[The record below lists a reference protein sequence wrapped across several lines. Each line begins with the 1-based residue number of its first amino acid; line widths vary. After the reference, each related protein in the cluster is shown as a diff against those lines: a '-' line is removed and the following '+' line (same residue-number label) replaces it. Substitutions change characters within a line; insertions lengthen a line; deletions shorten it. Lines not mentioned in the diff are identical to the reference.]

1 MHGTTEDRLLVS
13 SAPITT
19 VIEQAGDRTR
29 PYDRTQSNDRTQL
42 NDQILTAS
50 QPRTS
55 TDPASTISALSDW
68 ISSLTTTQY
77 LVSKYAPNLTES
89 YTNHFTEI
97 KTTSASSSTASF
109 IEKQVFYSEMP
120 IFSKHLIVM
129 YSLIF
134 SIVTALL
141 LLLIYFCKQK
151 KRLLRQISNITLFY
165 NLGPVSRGSRGYL
178 PRSFSSS
185 YLFASHGMTSSQS
198 SSDETTFSREEH
210 NTRF

>member
-19 VIEQAGDRTR
+19 VTEQAGDLTR
-29 PYDRTQSNDRTQL
+29 PYDRTQSNDRTQP
-42 NDQILTAS
+42 NDQTLTAS

-97 KTTSASSSTASF
+97 KTSASSSTASF

-134 SIVTALL
+134 SIVIALL

-185 YLFASHGMTSSQS
+185 YLIASHGMTSSQS
-198 SSDETTFSREEH
+198 SSDEAIFSREEH